1 LTSEV
6 CFGIGAMKTA
16 RKRVGL
22 VLSGGG
28 ARGAGHVGVLEVLDR
43 EKVPIDC
50 IAGASAGSLV
60 GAAYAAGMRG
70 ERLAKLTRQM
80 RWRHAARLTW
90 PRDGLISF
98 APLERYLVRT
108 LGDLAFADLQIPF
121 AALATDMA
129 TGEQVV
135 LREGRL
141 APAVRASCSVPG
153 VATPLELDGR
163 LLADGG
169 VVNNLPISVV
179 RDMGAD
185 VVLAVSLFKPRG
197 QRPTGFPGI
206 LVAAVEYMLI
216 RAGEDPST
224 ADLCISLPMA
234 GLGSILKN
242 SAAEAAMA
250 AGRQMAEEAMPRI
263 KALLL

>member
-1 LTSEV
+1 MAA
-6 CFGIGAMKTA
+6 G

-22 VLSGGG
+22 ALSGGG

-60 GAAYAAGMRG
+60 GAAYAAGVRG
-70 ERLAKLTRQM
+70 KRLVEMTRQTT
-80 RWRHAARLTW
+80 WRKAARLTW
-90 PRDGLISF
+90 PRDGLVSLP
-98 APLERYLVRT
+98 PLESYLIRT
-108 LGDLAFADLQIPF
+108 IGDLTFADLDIPF

-135 LREGRL
+135 LREGRI

-153 VATPLELDGR
+153 VITPLELGGR

-197 QRPTGFPGI
+197 KRPTGFLGI

-216 RAGEDPST
+216 RAGDDPTT

-234 GLGSILKN
+234 GLGSILKP
-242 SAAEAAMA
+242 SGAEGAMA
-250 AGRQMAEEAMPRI
+250 LGRQMAEEAMPRI
-263 KALLL
+263 KALLG